1 MTPPTSDPAATPASS
16 ASGAPASPAAAAGP
30 GRKTNIALWT
40 FQILTAALMLNGAVI
55 KYLASEETVEA
66 FAKFGIG
73 DWFLY
78 FIATAELV
86 GGIALLIPRLAG
98 AAAFA
103 FALMMVGAAISEV
116 LVLKSG
122 MLAGPLVTLAV
133 VSFIAWGR
141 RDSTRDLVGQLSSPL
156 RRA

>member
-1 MTPPTSDPAATPASS
+1 MTSPTFDPAATPASS
-16 ASGAPASPAAAAGP
+16 PSDVPAPSTAARP

-40 FQILTAALMLNGAVI
+40 FQILTAALMFNGAVI

-66 FAKFGIG
+66 FAKFGVG

-98 AAAFA
+98 AAACA

-141 RDSTRDLVGQLSSPL
+141 RDSTRDLVRQLSSPL